1 MSAGRGCGLCGAD
14 PGPDAHVA
22 LVDGRLRA
30 VCADHVREPHEGY
43 GLGHALHPL
52 LGLLALAAGAALA
65 WGLWSVAIWLGGFL
79 PPGLAVLGVAA
90 EVLAVAAATTL
101 AAAWR
106 RGSRR

>member
-14 PGPDAHVA
+14 PGPDAHVT
-22 LVDGRLRA
+22 LVDGRLRV
-30 VCADHVREPHEGY
+30 VCAEHVREPHEGY
-43 GLGHALHPL
+43 GVGHVLYPL

-65 WGLWSVAIWLGGFL
+65 WGIWFVAIWLGGFL

-90 EVLAVAAATTL
+90 EVLAVVSTATL